1 MTAQLYLLNGP
12 TKNSAASLERVEEG
26 RKQEEI
32 ECKLYSALKKIKFKN
47 PFALDNAGMDF
58 FYISKRKH
66 KCKLSEDE
74 NVLN

>member
-32 ECKLYSALKKIKFKN
+32 ECKLYSA
-47 PFALDNAGMDF
+47 
-58 FYISKRKH
+58 
-66 KCKLSEDE
+66 
-74 NVLN
+74 